1 MRYFLFLIPL
11 FLFLG
16 CANKEFEPKKFSNE
30 NLKNKSLYK
39 SLYDYTKDS
48 KTFRVLRLKYVK
60 KTSFIDDGLRAE
72 YVNVD
77 LNNKNLGKFKKVS
90 KDLAAYDDKL
100 LIIDENKTIKM
111 PYMVYS
117 ATKNKNNIALVF
129 ENNLYGLYSL
139 KQNKMLFLKKG
150 DDVIAA
156 KYLGARPLFYQ
167 GLILYPLLD
176 GNIAVVDAKSYK
188 FIRNIDISNDSI
200 IDNIIFLKIV
210 NNNLFMATPKKL
222 VLFNPNFLI
231 DYKDDI
237 KHIISYKNDLYI
249 FNVEGKIIKLDSN
262 LKKLKEKNL
271 PFADFFAPSVCKG
284 NIYTLTTN
292 GYLLKISPNLKIDIY
307 KTNQFDTSSPLR
319 IEGCKIY
326 NQDKVFFI
334 E

>member
-1 MRYFLFLIPL
+1 MRYFFVLIPL

-16 CANKEFEPKKFSNE
+16 CSTKNFEPQKFSNE
-30 NLKNKSLYK
+30 TLKNKNLDE

-48 KTFRVLRLKYVK
+48 KTFRVLTLKYTK
-60 KTSFIDDGLRAE
+60 KTSFLDDGVRGE
-72 YVNVD
+72 YVYFDVNG
-77 LNNKNLGKFKKVS
+77 KKLGKFKKIS
-90 KDLAAYDDKL
+90 KNLAAYNDKL
-100 LIIDENKTIKM
+100 LVIDENKTVKM
-111 PYMVYS
+111 PYMLYS
-117 ATKNKNNIALVF
+117 ATQNKDKIALVF

-156 KYLGARPLFYQ
+156 KYLGAKPVFYQ
-167 GLILYPLLD
+167 GLILYPLLN
-176 GNIAVVDAKSYK
+176 GNIAVVDAKTYQ
-188 FIRNIDISNDSI
+188 FIRNIDISDDSI

-210 NNNLFMATPKKL
+210 NNNLFMATPKKI

-231 DYKDDI
+231 TYKDEI
-237 KHIISYKNDLYI
+237 KHIISYKNNLYV
-249 FNVEGKIIKLDSN
+249 FNVEGKIIKLNSN

-271 PFADFFAPSVCKG
+271 PFADFFAPSVCNG

-292 GYLLKISPNLKIDIY
+292 GYLLKISPDLNITVY
-307 KTNQFDTSSPLR
+307 KTNQFDTSEPLR
-319 IEGCKIY
+319 FDGCKIY

>member
-1 MRYFLFLIPL
+1 MRYFLILIPL

-30 NLKNKSLYK
+30 NLKNKPLYK

-48 KTFRVLRLKYVK
+48 KTFRVLTLKYVK
-60 KTSFIDDGLRAE
+60 RTSFIDDGIRGE
-72 YVNVD
+72 YVYVD
-77 LNNKNLGKFKKVS
+77 LNNKKLGKFKKLS

-100 LIIDENKTIKM
+100 LVIDENKTIKM
-111 PYMVYS
+111 PYMIYS

-156 KYLGARPLFYQ
+156 KYLGAKPLFYQ
-167 GLILYPLLD
+167 GLILYPLLN
-176 GNIAVVDAKSYK
+176 GNIGVVDAKTYQ
-188 FIRNIDISNDSI
+188 FIRNIDISDDSVI
-200 IDNIIFLKIV
+200 NNIIFLKIV
-210 NNNLFMATPKKL
+210 NNNLFMATSKKL
-222 VLFNPNFLI
+222 VLFNPNFLV

-237 KHIISYKNDLYI
+237 KHIISYKKNIYI

-271 PFADFFAPSVCKG
+271 PFADFFAPGICKG

-292 GYLLKISPNLKIDIY
+292 GYLLKISPDLNISVY

-319 IEGCKIY
+319 IDGCKIY